1 MQFRVGVHYTL
12 RYARKT
18 LLSLRVCSVWFVY
31 AYARMNELGEIWIA
45 I

>member
-1 MQFRVGVHYTL
+1 MQFWVDVHYTL

-18 LLSLRVCSVWFVY
+18 QLSLRVCSVWFVY
-31 AYARMNELGEIWIA
+31 VYTSMNELGEIWIL